1 MRRPLGDALNTRR
14 MARSPGRPVWGL
26 VSVGLLLAGV
36 LFAGV
41 LVAGPGRAG
50 AAPGDLDTGFSS
62 DGKVTTDV
70 GTVDAGRAVAVQP
83 DGKIVVAG
91 YSLNGPHNDLVVLRY
106 DADGSLDT
114 SFSGDGKVLVDIDS
128 KNDFGYSVAVQSDG
142 KIVVAGATATDSL
155 GVLFDMAAVRLTTA
169 GELDAGFGSGGVKTV
184 GFGAGSEY
192 AMSVALSSDGK
203 IVLAGYGSNGSDF
216 DVAVARLTSTG
227 ELDTSFSGDGKVLVP
242 VGSGADYGNA
252 VALAADG
259 DVVVAGSSVG
269 STEDIAVVR
278 LTSTGVLDTA
288 FSGDGITTVAVGSGD
303 DLARAV
309 AIAADGDL
317 IVAGTADVTAGS
329 TTEDIAVVRLTP
341 AGMLDTAFSGDG
353 MTTVAVGSG
362 DDEGRGLV
370 VLDDGRIVVVG
381 ESHDGSSD
389 DVAVVRLTS
398 TGALDTGF
406 SGDGKATIAVGSASD
421 IGHAVALTA
430 DWRLVVAG
438 SSTGTDDDVLVVS
451 VDATAQPGTPTG
463 LAATAGNGQ
472 VALSWTAPTVTGG
485 SAITGYA
492 VDSSVDGGS
501 TWSAVT
507 ASTGSTITSH
517 TVTGLTAGV
526 AVTFRVS
533 AVNVVGTGGPSGS
546 ASATPFGLP
555 GAPTGLSAV
564 AGAWQVAVSWTA
576 PGDDGGSAITGY
588 RIERSIDGATWSDLV
603 ADTASTATS
612 HTAVGL
618 TGGTAVRFR
627 VSARTATGVGA
638 TGAMVTATPFRTPDA
653 PAGLSAVAGVGRVT
667 LTWAAP
673 SVDGGSPVLRY
684 EVRRSDVGGA
694 TTTLHTTTG
703 PVVTATITGLT
714 PGDQLRLS
722 VVAVTSTGAGPASAI
737 ATSTPAAPT
746 TTVSATTTTTTT
758 TRAPTTTVAVTTT
771 TTTRAPTTTVASTT
785 TVATTVATTVPSGA
799 TTTIGTTTTTSRVP
813 PTTAA
818 TTPLTTVPEVA
829 ELPGMV
835 PPRPVYIG

>member
-1 MRRPLGDALNTRR
+1 
-14 MARSPGRPVWGL
+14 MA
-26 VSVGLLLAGV
+26 VGLLLAGV
-36 LFAGV
+36 LLVGV
-41 LVAGPGRAG
+41 LVAGPGTAG
-50 AAPGDLDTGFSS
+50 AAPGDLVTGFSS

-278 LTSTGVLDTA
+278 LT
-288 FSGDGITTVAVGSGD
+288 
-303 DLARAV
+303 
-309 AIAADGDL
+309 
-317 IVAGTADVTAGS
+317 
-329 TTEDIAVVRLTP
+329 P

-451 VDATAQPGTPTG
+451 VDATARPGTPTG

-492 VDSSVDGGS
+492 VESSADGGA
-501 TWSAVT
+501 TWSTVT
-507 ASTGSTITSH
+507 ASTGSTTTSH

-526 AVTFRVS
+526 ATTFRVA
-533 AVNVVGTGGPSGS
+533 AVNAVGTGGTSGS

-555 GAPTGLSAV
+555 GAPTGLSAA
-564 AGAWQVAVSWTA
+564 AGAWQVALSWTA
-576 PGDDGGSAITGY
+576 PADDGGSAITGY
-588 RIERSIDGATWSDLV
+588 RIERSIDGMTWSDLV

-627 VSARTATGVGA
+627 ISARTATGVGA
-638 TGAMVTATPFRTPDA
+638 VGAVVTATPFRTPDA
-653 PAGLSAVAGVGRVT
+653 PTGLSAVAGVGRVT
-667 LTWAAP
+667 LSWTAP
-673 SVDGGSPVLRY
+673 LVDGGSPVLRY

-722 VVAVTSTGAGPASAI
+722 VVAVNAAGAGPASAI

-746 TTVSATTTTTTT
+746 TTVAVTTTTT